1 MTIIYKQSLEV
12 IKTMNQLS
20 NAFYR
25 VYIIKVIVNLLQVLF
40 DLILKKHICIF
51 LNTPKIFKS
60 LKVNLIM
67 SFK

>member
-40 DLILKKHICIF
+40 DLILKKQICIF

-60 LKVNLIM
+60 FTVNLIM